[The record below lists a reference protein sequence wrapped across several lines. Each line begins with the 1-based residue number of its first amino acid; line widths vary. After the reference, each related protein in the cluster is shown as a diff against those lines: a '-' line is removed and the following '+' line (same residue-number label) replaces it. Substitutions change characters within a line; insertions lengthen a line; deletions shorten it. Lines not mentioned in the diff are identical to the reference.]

1 MPVNSILKYVE
12 DLVSS
17 RADTAAILD
26 KIVEK
31 LKDSFPHYNWVG
43 IYLARNGRLEL
54 GPYRGKPSP
63 HEVIE
68 LGKGICGAAVT
79 EGSTIIVDDVNADP
93 RYLACSIE
101 TRSEIVVPIFSKG
114 KAVGEIDIDSHT
126 QAAFTPQDRDLL
138 EKIAALV
145 SRRF

>member
-17 RADTAAILD
+17 KADTAAILD

-31 LKDSFPHYNWVG
+31 LKDSFPHYDWVG
-43 IYLARNGRLEL
+43 IYLVSNGRLEL

-93 RYLACSIE
+93 RYLACNIE

-114 KAVGEIDIDSHT
+114 EAVGEIGIDSHT